1 RRIPS
6 TRWPT
11 NRGVHPAVSLLIRRR
26 LRDFFR
32 AHNFPYNFLANRK
45 RMHDTAGETAPCYNH
60 APLPKSTTLSQQ
72 VVLIQYSG
80 GDMRFDDPTLYGRD
94 DETDEYADSGA
105 YGESLEEDL
114 EEEEEEEEPV
124 LVEDDEIQTLPPVRE
139 PAPVTPSGGGGGE
152 SGPAKKKAPVKKKA
166 VKKAA
171 KKAAKKAKKKPA

>member
-60 APLPKSTTLSQQ
+60 APLPKSTTLSEQ

-80 GDMRFDDPTLYGRD
+80 GDMRFNDPTLYGRD
-94 DETDEYADSGA
+94 DETDEYNDSGA
-105 YGESLEEDL
+105 YGESLEDDL
-114 EEEEEEEEPV
+114 DEEEEEEEEPV
-124 LVEDDEIQTLPPVRE
+124 LVEEDDEVLV
-139 PAPVTPSGGGGGE
+139 PAPVPEPEPVTLSGGGKGG
-152 SGPAKKKAPVKKKA
+152 PPKKKPPVKKP
-166 VKKAA
+166 A
-171 KKAAKKAKKKPA
+171 KKAAKKRAKK